1 MGNYR
6 IEIKISAVKEIE
18 NLPDRDIKAV
28 FDKIASLAEN
38 PRPHDCQKLSGR
50 EQYRIRR
57 GDYRILYYIEDDVLI
72 VYIVKVG
79 HRKDVYRG
87 GGR

>member
-1 MGNYR
+1 MGRYR
-6 IEIKISAVKEIE
+6 IEVKRSAVKEIE
-18 NLPDRDIKAV
+18 ALPGKVIKAV
-28 FDKIASLAEN
+28 LDKISSLADN

-72 VYIVKVG
+72 VSVVKVG
-79 HRKDVYRG
+79 HRKDVYG
-87 GGR
+87 N